1 METNTEI
8 LLKINTDP
16 LLRDEFK
23 DIQRFTKCIFCEP
36 PKKKILVET
45 KSFYVTYDA
54 CALLDGHAEIHTKD
68 HIGCSAEV
76 SEEIFDEFVNL
87 KAWLGKLVSDI
98 YGDVSFYEHGR
109 AGHCSMTIDG
119 VICHHFHM
127 HALPFTNDISSR
139 IASDISE
146 PIIIKNEYEILKL
159 YEEYDQYLYFEN
171 TQGIK
176 YFFPVNGDIPSHYL
190 RTVIAKSI
198 GRPERADWEHYF
210 SRDAINNFKKAIAT
224 KKIGGKI

>member
-54 CALLDGHAEIHTKD
+54 CALLDGHAEIHTKE

-109 AGHCSMTIDG
+109 AGHCSMTLMELFAI
-119 VICHHFHM
+119 I
-127 HALPFTNDISSR
+127 FTCTHCRLLTISQAGLQAISQSR
-139 IASDISE
+139 
-146 PIIIKNEYEILKL
+146 LL
-159 YEEYDQYLYFEN
+159 LRMN
-171 TQGIK
+171 TK
-176 YFFPVNGDIPSHYL
+176 Y
-190 RTVIAKSI
+190 
-198 GRPERADWEHYF
+198 
-210 SRDAINNFKKAIAT
+210 
-224 KKIGGKI
+224 